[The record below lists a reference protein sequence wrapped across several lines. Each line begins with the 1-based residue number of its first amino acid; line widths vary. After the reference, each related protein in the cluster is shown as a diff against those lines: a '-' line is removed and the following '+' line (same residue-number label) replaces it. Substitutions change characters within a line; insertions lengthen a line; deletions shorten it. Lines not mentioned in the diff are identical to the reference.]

1 MSNNNQNNNNNNT
14 NRREKEKFL
23 NNQKDPSPIIYEPE
37 LMDAEDS
44 LLEIKS
50 TFCNTAKNGNMMAEK
65 LVDTDFYKDFGD
77 LFDPDVKIKN

>member
-1 MSNNNQNNNNNNT
+1 MGK
-14 NRREKEKFL
+14 REIKRI
-23 NNQKDPSPIIYEPE
+23 NQKSTVELENPSPIIYEPE